1 MGTWS
6 VLAALL
12 AAAAAVAAAPPPSWT
27 VAHRLGLGRE
37 RTSPV
42 LPRGL
47 RPVGLVS
54 AGACAVWFS
63 GALAPAIAVGT
74 VAAVAVFAA
83 GRVRAARSRSRVQR
97 TRREIGT
104 ALDLLG
110 ADLRAGVLTSRA
122 VMAMAAT
129 APSLEGVDFAP
140 GGDDREVP
148 TVLRRAARR
157 PGARAWADLAAGWEV
172 ADRAGAPLADVVE
185 RLAETVRDDVDLMRE
200 VGAEAAPARATGQ
213 VMAVLPLLG
222 LGLGAGMGADPI
234 HLLTRTVPGALCL
247 AAGTALACLGTWWV
261 DRIAS
266 SAEAQM

>member
-1 MGTWS
+1 MGAWGL
-6 VLAALL
+6 LAALL
-12 AAAAAVAAAPPPSWT
+12 AAAAGLVALPPASWT
-27 VAHRLGLGRE
+27 VAHRLGLQRE
-37 RTSPV
+37 QTVTSV
-42 LPRGL
+42 PRRL
-47 RPVGLVS
+47 RLGALV
-54 AGACAVWFS
+54 AVGACAVWFS
-63 GALAPAIAVGT
+63 GALAPAL
-74 VAAVAVFAA
+74 AVATGVAVALFAV
-83 GRVRAARSRSRVQR
+83 GRVRAARARSDVER

-122 VMAMAAT
+122 LVAMAAT
-129 APSLEGVDFAP
+129 APTLHGLDLAP

-157 PGARAWADLAAGWEV
+157 PGAAAWADLAAGWEV

-200 VGAEAAPARATGQ
+200 VGSEAAPARATGQ

-234 HLLTRTVPGALCL
+234 HLLTQTVPGALCL
-247 AAGTALACLGTWWV
+247 ATGTALACLGTWWV

-266 SAEAQM
+266 SAEAQV

>member
-6 VLAALL
+6 LSAALL
-12 AAAAAVAAAPPPSWT
+12 AAAATLTALPPASWT
-27 VAHRLGLGRE
+27 VAHRLRLVRE
-37 RTSPV
+37 RPPSIA
-42 LPRGL
+42 PRRL
-47 RPVGLVS
+47 RVVAVAV
-54 AGACAVWFS
+54 AGAVVVWFA
-63 GALAPAIAVGT
+63 GALAPAVAGGVAV
-74 VAAVAVFAA
+74 AVAVFAL
-83 GRVRAARSRSRVQR
+83 GRVRAARERSQVQR

-122 VMAMAAT
+122 VVAMAAT
-129 APSLEGVDFAP
+129 APSLQGLDLVAD
-140 GGDDREVP
+140 GDDREVP
-148 TVLRRAARR
+148 TALRRAARR
-157 PGARAWADLAAGWEV
+157 PGAGAWADLAAGWEV

-200 VGAEAAPARATGQ
+200 VAAEAAPARATGQ

-222 LGLGAGMGADPI
+222 LGLGAGMGADPV

-247 AAGTALACLGTWWV
+247 AVGTALACLGTWWV

-266 SAEAQM
+266 SAEAEV

>member
-1 MGTWS
+1 MGPWS

-12 AAAAAVAAAPPPSWT
+12 AAAAVLVARPPASWS
-27 VAHRLGLGRE
+27 VAHRLGLRQE
-37 RTSPV
+37 QMPTTVPRRLRLVV
-42 LPRGL
+42 L
-47 RPVGLVS
+47 VT
-54 AGACAVWFS
+54 AGASAVWFS
-63 GALAPAIAVGT
+63 GALAPAIAVATG
-74 VAAVAVFAA
+74 VAVAVFGL
-83 GRVRAARSRSRVQR
+83 GRWRAARARAHVQR

-122 VMAMAAT
+122 VVAMAAG
-129 APSLEGVDFAP
+129 APTLHGLALAP

-148 TVLRRAARR
+148 TALRRAARR
-157 PGARAWADLAAGWEV
+157 PGAEAWAALAAGWEV

-222 LGLGAGMGADPI
+222 LGLGAGMGADPF

-247 AAGTALACLGTWWV
+247 AAGALLACLGTWWV

-266 SAEAQM
+266 SAEAQV